1 MIILQNSQDNI
12 CLINQKELAEKSGL
26 SELSILRHILY
37 LETLHWIKYNTDKTI
52 VIGETTLYLES
63 LLEIPEESLGLQT
76 VIKQR
81 KLTPYDVVNAYKT
94 KYHRTFGTPY
104 PLNLKKELGHVNVLL
119 SFTERKIEPIL
130 EMIDFIFDN
139 HEKIQTTWLKGRLT
153 LVSLTRANIW
163 AFLDQLKSE
172 GFKTNNITDRYKENN
187 SSEVGW

>member
-26 SELSILRHILY
+26 SELLILRHILY
-37 LETLHWIKYNTDKTI
+37 LETLHWIKYNADKTI

-63 LLEIPEESLGLQT
+63 LLEIPEESLGLQA

-139 HEKIQTTWLKGRLT
+139 HEKIQTTW
-153 LVSLTRANIW
+153 
-163 AFLDQLKSE
+163 
-172 GFKTNNITDRYKENN
+172 
-187 SSEVGW
+187 